1 MNKINSSKLRKNGYI
16 FINKN
21 NRINNFINFTKKI
34 ILKYQKDTKLNFN
47 SLEIEKFEELV
58 INSE

>member
-21 NRINNFINFTKKI
+21 NRINNFINFTKKLFKI
-34 ILKYQKDTKLNFN
+34 QKDTKLNFN
-47 SLEIEKFEELV
+47 SLEIEKFE
-58 INSE
+58 S